1 MIKKKLLIV
10 IQLVRSGGVELVA
23 INFARH
29 LDRKKYDISFLLINP
44 YENQD
49 EEFVRELKQEGFS
62 IYSMPENIGG
72 TINKY
77 KYIYSFIKQGRYDI
91 VHSHVILFSAVVL
104 LAAKRAGVK
113 VRASHSHII
122 KWNRKENI
130 AYKLYKFVMSK
141 LLNYAATLKF
151 ACSKQAGEFL
161 YGKRGYK
168 NGGIFIP
175 NGIDTSK
182 YILDTD
188 IRNRK
193 RDELGISGN
202 TILVGHIGTVYS
214 IKNQTFL
221 VKIFAEMLK
230 ENSNMKLLLVGEK
243 VDIQPVLDIAEELGI
258 TDRVELLGQR
268 KDVNELLQAFDI
280 MIFPSLH
287 EALPVS
293 LIEAQ
298 AAKLPCLISDAVTT
312 EVKFNSNAEF
322 LSLSDST
329 QKWSKSAFN
338 LLSIERGSIST
349 DALKSSYD
357 IKAVVKQLDILYS
370 E

>member
-1 MIKKKLLIV
+1 MKKKLLIV

-29 LDRKKYDISFLLINP
+29 LDKTKYDISFLLINP

-49 EEFVRELKQEGFS
+49 EEFVRALKKEGFA
-62 IYSMPENIGG
+62 IYSLPENIGN
-72 TINKY
+72 ILNKY
-77 KYIYSFIKQGRYDI
+77 KYIYRFIKQGGYDI

-113 VRASHSHII
+113 VRAAHSHII
-122 KWNRKENI
+122 KWNRKENT
-130 AYKLYKFVMSK
+130 AYKLYKFVMSC

-151 ACSKQAGEFL
+151 ACSEQAGEFL
-161 YGKRGYK
+161 YGKRGYR

-182 YILDTD
+182 YRLDTD

-193 RDELGISGN
+193 RAELGMDKD

-214 IKNQTFL
+214 IKNQVFL
-221 VKIFAEMLK
+221 VQIFAEMLK
-230 ENSNMKLLLVGEK
+230 HNSNMKLLLVGEK
-243 VDIQPVLDIAEELGI
+243 VDIQPVLDIAEELG
-258 TDRVELLGQR
+258 VAGKMELLGQR
-268 KDVNELLQAFDI
+268 TDVNALLQAFDI

-298 AAKLPCLISDAVTT
+298 AAMLPCLISDTVTA
-312 EVKFNSNAEF
+312 EVKFNRNVEF
-322 LSLSDST
+322 LSLSDNVE
-329 QKWSKSAFN
+329 KWSETAFD
-338 LLSIERGSIST
+338 LLRMDRSGIST
-349 DALKSSYD
+349 DALVSAYD
-357 IKAVVKQLDILYS
+357 IKAVIKELDSIYL

>member
-1 MIKKKLLIV
+1 MKKKLLIV

-29 LDRKKYDISFLLINP
+29 LDKTKYDISFLLINP

-49 EEFVRELKQEGFS
+49 EEFVQELKDEGFS
-62 IYSMPENIGG
+62 IYSLPQNVGG
-72 TINKY
+72 TLNKY
-77 KYIYSFIKQGRYDI
+77 KYIYSFIKQGGYDI

-122 KWNRKENI
+122 KWNRKENT
-130 AYKLYKFVMSK
+130 AYKLYKFVMSR
-141 LLNYAATLKF
+141 LLNYSATLKF

-182 YILDTD
+182 YIPDSD
-188 IRNRK
+188 VRSRK
-193 RDELGISGN
+193 RAELGISDD
-202 TILVGHIGTVYS
+202 TTVVGHIGTIYK
-214 IKNQTFL
+214 IKNQTFI

-230 ENSNMKLLLVGEK
+230 ENSSMKLLLVGEK
-243 VDIQPVLDIAEELGI
+243 VDVQPVIDIAQELGVM
-258 TDRVELLGQR
+258 DKVELLGLR
-268 KDVNELLQAFDI
+268 SDVNELLQAFDI

-298 AAKLPCLISDAVTT
+298 AAKLPCLISDTVTT
-312 EVKFNSNAEF
+312 EVKFNTNVEF
-322 LSLSDST
+322 LPLSDST
-329 QKWSKSAFN
+329 QKWSRSAFD
-338 LLSIERGSIST
+338 LLSADRGSIST
-349 DALKSSYD
+349 DALVSLYD
-357 IKAVVKQLDILYS
+357 IKAVITQLDKYYS